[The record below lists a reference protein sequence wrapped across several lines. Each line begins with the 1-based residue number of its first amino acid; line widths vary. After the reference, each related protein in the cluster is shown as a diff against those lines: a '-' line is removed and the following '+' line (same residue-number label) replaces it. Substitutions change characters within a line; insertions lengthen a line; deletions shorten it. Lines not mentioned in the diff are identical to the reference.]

1 MLFTRNLLK
10 NLGQA
15 AILATLLCSFAFA
28 QEEETGEDAYEDEAE
43 EEIEISEEM
52 EHFPEENLPKISYTQ
67 KNMYV
72 ARIGAFSLSVLSF
85 GLGFWQNYEANVN
98 SKKAKRLYGEMDY
111 VQDKALYDKKHSE
124 YKNAKSDARRNETF
138 RNNFYIG
145 SGIFGGLGI
154 ASIIIIFF

>member
-1 MLFTRNLLK
+1 M
-10 NLGQA
+10 
-15 AILATLLCSFAFA
+15 LCSLAFA
-28 QEEETGEDAYEDEAE
+28 QEEEADEYAYEDEEAAE

-67 KNMYV
+67 KNMYI

-85 GLGFWQNYEANVN
+85 GLGFWQNYEANAN
-98 SKKAKRLYGEMDY
+98 SKKAKRLYGEMDW
-111 VQDKALYDKKHSE
+111 VQDRALYDKKHSE
-124 YKNAKSDARRNETF
+124 YKSAKSDAHKNESF

-145 SGIFGGLGI
+145 AGIFGGLGI